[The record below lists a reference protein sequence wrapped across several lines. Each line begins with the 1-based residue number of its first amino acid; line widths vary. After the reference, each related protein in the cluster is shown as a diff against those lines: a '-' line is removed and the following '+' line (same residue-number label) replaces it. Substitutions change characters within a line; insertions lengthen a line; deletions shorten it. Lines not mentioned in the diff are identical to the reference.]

1 MRTDTKIVPTIIAK
15 NSNKPSMKKSIFIA
29 LTIIAFACK
38 DQVKKGLTAQEIV
51 DKSIQAS
58 GGADLYESSTIAFSF
73 RGRDY
78 ISEMMGKR
86 KTLKRIQK
94 NDTINVLDMISPLGF
109 ERFEND
115 SLVVLHDSLATK
127 YGNSVNSVHYFAK
140 LPYGLNDPAV
150 RKELLGTTE
159 VKGKS
164 YYKIMVTF
172 DQDGGGDDFDD
183 TYVYFFNKSTF
194 KADYLAYD
202 FHVNGGGM
210 RFREAYNER
219 YVNGIRFVDYKN
231 MKPIDENVSV
241 LEVDKLFNTNMLELL
256 SKIELKNVRVSQ
268 DNYN

>member
-1 MRTDTKIVPTIIAK
+1 
-15 NSNKPSMKKSIFIA
+15 MKKTIFIV
-29 LTIIAFACK
+29 LILIAFACK
-38 DQVKKGLTAQEIV
+38 DQPKNDLTAQEIV
-51 DKSIQAS
+51 DKSIAVS
-58 GGADLYESSTIAFSF
+58 GGADLYERSTIAFSF

-78 ISEMMGKR
+78 ISEMKGKR

-94 NDTINVLDMISPLGF
+94 NDTINVLDVLSPMGF

-115 SLVVLHDSLATK
+115 SLVAVHDSLATK

-150 RKELLGTTE
+150 RKELLGETE

-172 DQDGGGDDFDD
+172 NQEGGGDDYDD
-183 TYVYFFNKSTF
+183 TYIYFFNKSTF

-202 FHVNGGGM
+202 FHVDGGGM

-219 YVNGIRFVDYKN
+219 YVNGIRFVDYNN

-241 LEVDKLFNTNMLELL
+241 LEVDNLFNNDRLELL